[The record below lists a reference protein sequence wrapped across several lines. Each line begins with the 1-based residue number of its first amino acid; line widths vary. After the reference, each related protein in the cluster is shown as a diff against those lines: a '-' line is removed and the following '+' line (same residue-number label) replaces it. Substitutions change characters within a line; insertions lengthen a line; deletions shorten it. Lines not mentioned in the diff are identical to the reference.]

1 MNLANLLSDVDYT
14 ILQGTLP
21 EEVSDVCRDNRK
33 VTRGCLFICIQG
45 ARFDTHEIASEIAAK
60 GASILL
66 VEREVLVPPEVTVI
80 QVPSTRIAMA
90 EIYAAYYGHPA
101 EQMKLVGITG
111 SKGKTTTCHMVQAI
125 LEAGGYKVGTIG
137 TSGVYYDGKHFE
149 VHNTTPD
156 SYDLQKYLRDMADTG
171 VEIAVLEVSSQA
183 ELLERVYGLTFAYS
197 IFTNI
202 AHGDHI
208 GPSEHKDFADYLR
221 CKSKLFGQTKVAF
234 LNRDDEHWREIAADH
249 DCEVFTYG
257 TSAEADYR
265 ALLIEDTEV
274 SGMPGLRLVT
284 VGLDEHEYLLNRPG
298 HFNALNALAAICVG
312 KAFDVAGDL
321 MGEALANLYIPGR
334 LELIYVSDELK
345 VCIDNA
351 HNGFSLKHFF
361 EAIPAYKPQRI
372 VVVFGCGGDRQR
384 DRRFEMGEISGSS
397 ADLSIVTSQHNHYE
411 SFASI
416 LKDIKVGLA
425 KTRGAYVVIEDRR
438 EAIEYAIREAKAGD
452 FIGITGLGRVKYQS
466 VNGREIPFDDA
477 ATALEFLAKYGWT
490 KADGQQ

>member
-1 MNLANLLSDVDYT
+1 MELHKLLQDIDYQL
-14 ILQGTLP
+14 LQGQLP
-21 EEVSDVCRDNRK
+21 ETVTAICRDNRQ
-33 VTRGCLFICIQG
+33 VTPGCLFLCIQG
-45 ARFDTHEIASEIAAK
+45 DRFDTHEVAADIVAK
-60 GASILL
+60 GAALLL
-66 VEREVLVPPEVTVI
+66 VERAVDVPSEATVL
-80 QVPSTRIAMA
+80 QVLSTRIAMA
-90 EIYAAYYGHPA
+90 MIYANFYDRPA
-101 EQMKLVGITG
+101 SKLQLVGITG

-137 TSGVYYDGKHFE
+137 TSGVYYDGKHVE

-156 SYDLQKYLRDMADTG
+156 SYELQRHLRDMVDAK

-183 ELLERVYGLTFAYS
+183 ELLHRVYGLTFDYS

-221 CKSKLFGQTKVAF
+221 CKRMLFGQSRRAF
-234 LNRDDEHWREIAADH
+234 LNRDDAHWREMAAEQA
-249 DCEVFTYG
+249 CEIFTYG
-257 TSAEADYR
+257 TSPEADYQ
-265 ALLIEDTEV
+265 ALEIEDTDV
-274 SGMPGLRLVT
+274 HGMPGLRMQT
-284 VGLDEHEYLLNRPG
+284 GGLDAHEYFLNRPG

-312 KAFDVAGDL
+312 QAYRVPAEV
-321 MGEALANLYIPGR
+321 MAEALATLYIPGR
-334 LELIYVSDELK
+334 LELIFVSDELK

-361 EAIPAYKPQRI
+361 EAIPAYEPKRI

-411 SFASI
+411 AFASI
-416 LKDIKVGLA
+416 LQDIKVGLA
-425 KTRGAYVVIEDRR
+425 KTSGQYVVIEDRR

-466 VNGREIPFDDA
+466 VNGKEIPFDDA
-477 ATALEFLAKYGWT
+477 ATALEFLAKYGWR
-490 KADGQQ
+490 KEGA